1 MTALS
6 EKNKIGIRFNGF
18 KFLRFGFEQQSDI
31 DTGEDFDIELGINLE
46 VDKSAIVVKVLT
58 TFSRKNVDKIVAQ
71 IETASLFQIKGIEPS
86 EEQEEPPKY
95 PEGLLV
101 TAISLAIST
110 TRGAIIAKGCGS
122 FLEHF
127 LLPIVDPKTFLPKS
141 DDRSKLIAEDK
152 ILD

>member
-18 KFLRFGFEQQSDI
+18 RFLRFGFEQQDDI
-31 DTGEDFDIELGINLE
+31 NTGEDFDIELGINLE

-122 FLEHF
+122 FLEDF
-127 LLPIVDPKTFLPKS
+127 LLPIVDPKSFLPKP
-141 DDRSKLIAEDK
+141 DDKPQAALEKKDI
-152 ILD
+152 

>member
-6 EKNKIGIRFNGF
+6 EKNKIGIRYSGF
-18 KFLRFGFEQQSDI
+18 RFLRFGFEQQDDI
-31 DTGEDFDIELGINLE
+31 DTGEDFDIELGITIE
-46 VDKSAIVVKVLT
+46 VDNSAIVVKVLA

-71 IETASLFQIKGIEPS
+71 IETASLFQLNGIEHTEDHEGS
-86 EEQEEPPKY
+86 EKLPD
-95 PEGLLV
+95 GLLV

-122 FLEHF
+122 FLEDF
-127 LLPIVDPKTFLPKS
+127 LLPIVDPKTFLPKP
-141 DDRSKLIAEDK
+141 DDRSKLIAEDN

>member
-1 MTALS
+1 MTAMS
-6 EKNKIGIRFNGF
+6 EKNKIGIRFHGF
-18 KFLRFGFEQQSDI
+18 RFLRFAFEQQDDI
-31 DTGEDFDIELGINLE
+31 DTGEDFDIELGTNID
-46 VDKSAIVVKVLT
+46 VDKSTIVVNVLA
-58 TFSRKNVDKIVAQ
+58 TFSRKSSDKIVAQ

-127 LLPIVDPKTFLPKS
+127 LLPIVDPKTFLPKP
-141 DDRSKLIAEDK
+141 DDQSKLIAEDNNT
-152 ILD
+152 

>member
-6 EKNKIGIRFNGF
+6 EKNKIGIRYNGF
-18 KFLRFGFEQQSDI
+18 RFLRFGFEQQDDI

-46 VDKSAIVVKVLT
+46 VDKAAIVVKVLT
-58 TFSRKNVDKIVAQ
+58 TFSRKNIDKIVAQ
-71 IETASLFQIKGIEPS
+71 IETASLFQLKGIEHS
-86 EEQEEPPKY
+86 EDHEG
-95 PEGLLV
+95 PEKLPDGLLV

-127 LLPIVDPKTFLPKS
+127 LLPIVDPKTFLPKP
-141 DDRSKLIAEDK
+141 DDQSKLIAEDNNT
-152 ILD
+152 